1 MDQTTSDAAIV
12 AGGMTGTE
20 LLQHVDRDGA
30 VQQTMAA
37 AVSRSGFL
45 KTALFG
51 AGALFAALNVPG
63 AIAASNDSPNDTAI
77 LNYLLTL
84 ERVQAAFF
92 GEAERVAAISGRE
105 LQAAK
110 IIGAVERAHVA
121 ALLERLGA
129 KAIASPSFDFLGTT
143 EDPEAFI
150 KTAVAFEDLGS
161 VSIAGVLPDIQAPA
175 IRTIVASVHTP
186 EARHAG
192 WIRTLAGVD
201 PAPNAI
207 EGVNTQAET
216 LKLVNGTGF
225 IVSEPLT
232 TATLS
237 PSFTG

>member
-1 MDQTTSDAAIV
+1 MNETTNDGVIIAA
-12 AGGMTGTE
+12 GMTGTE

-30 VQQTMAA
+30 IQETMAA
-37 AVSRSGFL
+37 AVSRGGFL
-45 KTALFG
+45 KSTLFG
-51 AGALFAALNVPG
+51 AGALFAALNVPA
-63 AIAASNDSPNDTAI
+63 AIAAASDSPSDTAI

-84 ERVQAAFF
+84 ERTQAEFF

-105 LQAAK
+105 FQAAK
-110 IIGAVERAHVA
+110 TIGAVERAHVA
-121 ALLERLGA
+121 ALLERLGS
-129 KAIASPSFDFLGTT
+129 KAIASPTFDFKGTT

-161 VSIAGVLPDIQAPA
+161 VSIAGVLPDIQDPE

-207 EGVNTQAET
+207 EGTNTQAES
-216 LKLVNGTGF
+216 LSLVNETGF
-225 IVSEPLT
+225 IASEPLT